1 MHNERRMSGS
11 EGGDAKPTAAR
22 RHGARRLLY
31 TSPRTYDRAEHFIA
45 DVEVVVG
52 EAAALVSDN
61 PVVGVL
67 GGIFRHGDAE
77 GGSDLHAFENEV
89 HAVGIVAHDAA
100 LPAADKILLAHALLG
115 PF

>member
-1 MHNERRMSGS
+1 
-11 EGGDAKPTAAR
+11 
-22 RHGARRLLY
+22 
-31 TSPRTYDRAEHFIA
+31 
-45 DVEVVVG
+45 VG

-89 HAVGIVAHDAA
+89 HAVGIVAHYAA

-115 PF
+115 PFEGDAMIAGEGLNPVLVVAGPLA